1 MSVTINPNVFNPV
14 DSTDTSPEADVRV
27 VPWLTHV
34 SRIYCGRN
42 IPSDKA
48 HNDQSATVRQS
59 SIKSFVDQVL
69 TPLFPNGWTLLYG
82 EGGWL
87 AANGS
92 TIREDSLVIELIH
105 GEESHED
112 VLLVASEWKRWFS
125 QEAVM
130 VSTTKAAT
138 FFV

>member
-1 MSVTINPNVFNPV
+1 MSVTINPQVFAPGV
-14 DSTDTSPEADVRV
+14 PQDSEEKLVNYAPDLSY
-27 VPWLTHV
+27 V
-34 SRIYCGRN
+34 SRIYCGRS
-42 IPSDKA
+42 IPNDKA
-48 HNDQSATVRQS
+48 HNDQSAHVRES

-69 TPLFPNGWTLLYG
+69 APLFPNGWTLLHG
-82 EGGWL
+82 EGGWR
-87 AANGS
+87 AANGP

-105 GEESHED
+105 SGESHED
-112 VLLVASEWKRWFS
+112 VLHVASEWKRWFS